1 MPNDLISIFNT
12 STKVVD
18 LSLANLTKA
27 DLLKLYLHI
36 KETGF
41 KADIIWG
48 NIPPRCKNLIK
59 KIELC
64 ITDNI
69 TPRSLYPDAFSHI
82 LLSLHVYENIA
93 PHDIKVKFASNKNY
107 DQYLDGW
114 KILEICDDSISGY
127 YGVIYQ
133 NTTDKQLVLA
143 HRGTQIEGENITQKL
158 TGLFCNKDSDLQTDI
173 RGIFGKN
180 LVTQQIRAYEFT
192 QKAVN
197 YAKEL
202 SYHLSITGHSLGA
215 WLSEMS
221 GYYCY
226 RDFNYPEVKIINFDS
241 PGSVA
246 HMSNFEVNIKNY
258 ETEFDIKNID
268 ITTYLSAP
276 NLVNCCNQHM
286 GKVYRLFPDILN
298 LNNIDQTYLEWLYRI
313 PILGRKLKN
322 NDFVLEV
329 LLSLSGHS
337 LRKLVE
343 SFNEKTRQ
351 PIKCMKVLHWPTI
364 HYSPKR
370 NITEIVID
378 NIARN
383 IPTSILSSCF
393 KKIAKGIVHQYT
405 YSTAITSTINIIG
418 HFLNG
423 EIDLSQ
429 YLSIYKN
436 SATNNQNFSGEHTLD
451 HHNFSLLYKNH
462 YHVIEIDHYKEIINT
477 LNKGSIDWYLAR
489 LSKYSD
495 KKIRRNFHK
504 LYASSLILL
513 KKQYKII
520 AQHGKKYMVSTNQD
534 YQIIDIKDHMGYL
547 MRNYH
552 QIKELLQQ
560 N

>member
-1 MPNDLISIFNT
+1 MQNDLPSIFTNSAKT
-12 STKVVD
+12 LD
-18 LSLANLTKA
+18 LRLVNPTKA
-27 DLLKLYLHI
+27 DLLKLHSHI

-48 NIPPRCKNLIK
+48 NIPPRCKKLIK
-59 KIELC
+59 NIELS
-64 ITDNI
+64 IKNNI
-69 TPRSLYPDAFSHI
+69 TPKALYPDVFTHI
-82 LLSLHVYENIA
+82 LFSLHVYEDIS
-93 PHDIKVKFASNKNY
+93 PHDAEVKFASDKRY
-107 DQYLDGW
+107 DQYLNGW
-114 KILEICDDSISGY
+114 KILEIFDEPISGY

-133 NTTDKQLVLA
+133 NTTYKQFVLA
-143 HRGTQIEGENITQKL
+143 HRGTQIEGENIMQKL

-180 LVTQQIRAYEFT
+180 LVAQQVQAYEFT

-197 YAKEL
+197 YAKEQ

-246 HMSNFEVNIKNY
+246 HMSDFEVNIKNC

-286 GKVYRLFPDILN
+286 GKVYRLFPEIFN
-298 LNNIDQTYLEWLYRI
+298 LNNIDQTYLKWLYRI
-313 PILGRKLKN
+313 PILGQKLKD
-322 NDFVLEV
+322 NDFILEG

-337 LRKLVE
+337 LKKLVE
-343 SFNEKTRQ
+343 SFNEQTGK
-351 PIKCMKVLHWPTI
+351 PIKYMKVLHWPTI
-364 HYSPKR
+364 HYTPKQ
-370 NITEIVID
+370 NITDLVID
-378 NIARN
+378 NIAKN

-393 KKIAKGIVHQYT
+393 KKIAKGIVHHYT
-405 YSTAITSTINIIG
+405 YSTAITSTINVIG

-423 EIDLSQ
+423 EIDLKQ

-436 SATNNQNFSGEHTLD
+436 SITNNENFSSEHTINGD
-451 HHNFSLLYKNH
+451 HFSLLYKNH
-462 YHVIEIDHYKEIINT
+462 YHVTEIDHYKEIINT
-477 LNKGSIDWYLAR
+477 SNKGSIEWYLAR
-489 LSKYSD
+489 LSKYSE

-520 AQHGKKYMVSTNQD
+520 AQHGKKYMVSTHQD
-534 YQIIDIKDHMGYL
+534 YPIPDIKDKMEYL
-547 MRNYH
+547 IYH
-552 QIKELLQQ
+552 DEQVKELLQQ